1 MQLRRKSNGAP
12 VLLGPVLGKGGE
24 GSVFPVRNSPDLV
37 AKIYSKPPTPTKVE
51 KLQAMTRVR
60 SPAILRVAAWP
71 VDLLEDEKRV
81 VRGFLMPKV
90 TSREDV
96 HELYTPKS
104 RRRAFPEADFR
115 FVVRAAANMARA
127 FAVVHAEGHV
137 LGDVNHG
144 NALVGG
150 DGTVMLI
157 DCDSF
162 QIRSGGKVFT
172 CDVGVPLFTPP
183 ELQGRVFRGLRR
195 MSNHDGFGLAV
206 LIFHLL
212 FLGRHPYAGRYESGD
227 MPIEQAIAEARFAYG
242 SASASL
248 GVSAPPGT
256 LPLDTFGARVADL
269 FERAFESPT
278 ASVRPSA
285 MEWIE
290 GLTELE
296 GHLEPCAES
305 RFHFHPRSRPCCWCE
320 IDNRTHGRAFGPQT
334 AIAELLSE
342 DAVRELWAEIAKVA
356 RPHRWTLPKGARDS
370 ATFPRL
376 GERHRSLIFVSWAF
390 VAMGCAA
397 LLSEPGEHILEAVA
411 CIVSAVVIRLGNGWR
426 SFGLVRAVARREL
439 RLAEEHWKGVLETWN
454 NECSLEGFDRIRSQL
469 KEMWEGLSTLQAAK
483 RTRLAKVAR
492 ERAMSQAGRYLAQFR
507 IADASFQVVSPRE
520 LRILAKNSITT
531 AAQVA
536 LASGLPRNL
545 VSDDKVSRA
554 AEYELIR
561 WCRALADGFPL
572 DPADP
577 QDAAEIA
584 NVEKWAAERQ
594 QTLVAGLRKGPAL
607 LERKRLEM
615 REARDRLEPAVDAA
629 WKSLRAARRK
639 AGLSDPGEK
648 A

>member
-1 MQLRRKSNGAP
+1 MQLHRRSNRVP

-24 GSVFPVRNSPDLV
+24 GSVFPVRGSPDLV
-37 AKIYSKPPTPTKVE
+37 AKIYAKPPTPTKVE
-51 KLQAMTRVR
+51 KLQAMALVR
-60 SPAILRVAAWP
+60 SPALLRVAAWP
-71 VDLLEDEKRV
+71 IDLLEDEKRV
-81 VRGFLMPKV
+81 VRGFLMPRV

-115 FVVRAAANMARA
+115 FVVRAAANIARA

-144 NALVGG
+144 NALIGG

-162 QIRSGGKVFT
+162 QIRSGGKVFP

-195 MSNHDGFGLAV
+195 MSNHDAFGLAV

-242 SASASL
+242 SASASR
-248 GVSAPPGT
+248 GVNAPPGT
-256 LPLDTFGARVADL
+256 LSLDTFGATIADL

-296 GHLEPCAES
+296 GALESCASS
-305 RFHFHPRSRPCCWCE
+305 RFHFHPRGRRCCWCE
-320 IDNRTHGRAFGPQT
+320 IDSRTHGRAFGPHT

-342 DAVRELWAEIAKVA
+342 EAVRDLWQAIAKIA
-356 RPHRWTLPKGARDS
+356 RPPRSTLPKQARPS

-376 GERHRSLIFVSWAF
+376 GERHRSLIFVSWIF
-390 VAMGCAA
+390 VAMGGAA
-397 LLSEPGEHILEAVA
+397 LLSEPGEHVFEAVA
-411 CIVSAVVIRLGNGWR
+411 CIASAVMIRLGNGWR
-426 SFGLVRAVARREL
+426 SFGLVRAKARREL
-439 RLAEEHWKGVLETWN
+439 RQAEEHWKEVLEKWN
-454 NECSLEGFDRIRSQL
+454 SECSPEGFDRIRAQL
-469 KEMWEGLSTLQAAK
+469 KEAWDSLVSLPTVKKEK
-483 RTRLAKVAR
+483 LAKIAR
-492 ERAMSQAGRYLAQFR
+492 DRALKQADRYLEQFR
-507 IADASFQVVSPRE
+507 IADASFQVVSPKE
-520 LRILAKNSITT
+520 VETLARNDITT
-531 AAQVA
+531 AAQIARGGGVPHSLIA
-536 LASGLPRNL
+536 HN
-545 VSDDKVSRA
+545 VISRA
-554 AEYELIR
+554 ADYELTK
-561 WCRALADGFPL
+561 WVRALADRFPL

-577 QDAAEIA
+577 KDAAELAKLEKSIA
-584 NVEKWAAERQ
+584 EQ
-594 QTLVAGLRKGPAL
+594 QQHLIARLREGPAL
-607 LERKRLEM
+607 LQQRRVELRA
-615 REARDRLEPAVDAA
+615 ARDKLEPAVDAA
-629 WKSLRAARRK
+629 WKSLRAARRQ
-639 AGLSDPGEK
+639 AGLADPGDV
-648 A
+648 